1 MVEEDHE
8 VIISEEPQKNQVPA
22 PVAQTSNISSPAI
35 GLINQDVLNLLASSN
50 KVDG

>member
-8 VIISEEPQKNQVPA
+8 VTIAEEPQKNQVPA
-22 PVAQTSNISSPAI
+22 PIAQTSNISSTAI